1 MFVFVQRSS
10 LQLGVHTTSLGVG
23 AECALEQK
31 NVILGTFFIMTRR
44 ETIVSEKTF
53 PTYTVEASVNH
64 ATMEKPTGGSC
75 NAANRGS
82 VELRFHATLI
92 RSRDGSWEESWPVPL
107 EESHG
112 CHKVKIKMSASLG
125 EKPDWPKIWIRS
137 TSFGHAPNWIHE
149 TRTIAIQPS
158 IAYSTG
164 KNNMY
169 VVDFGY
175 SNPIME

>member
-112 CHKVKIKMSASLG
+112 CHKEKIEMSAFVLLG
-125 EKPDWPKIWIRS
+125 EKPDRSRIWIRS
-137 TSFGHAPNWIHE
+137 TSFDHDRNWIHE
-149 TRTIAIQPS
+149 TRRISIQPS

-164 KNNMY
+164 KNKIQ
-169 VVDFGY
+169 GPKR
-175 SNPIME
+175 SRPQS